1 MVYSYQYKVKFT
13 SPISKNLKNI
23 GSYVKKKTSP
33 ILLILIVLVL
43 VVLGIVACSILDED
57 TADPALSDTTESETV
72 DVTEDVEET
81 ETDEIVENK
90 EPATSESDPTSS
102 TSSQQT
108 ENDDTWLVMLYQ
120 DADDPTLEEDIFTD
134 LNEAEK
140 VGSSDKVSIVAQI
153 DRYAGA
159 FKGKQNFTSAKR
171 FFLTRDDDLEKL
183 NSEEIE
189 DLGEVNMAS
198 GQTLIDFATWAIESY
213 PADHYVLILS
223 DHGTGW
229 PGGWTDPKPENS
241 AEDALISGF
250 DDMLFLQELDDAYA
264 QIIEK
269 TGIGKFEMIG
279 YDACLMASIEVLSA
293 TAPYAHYAVLS
304 QEVEPSMG
312 WAYSAF
318 LNKLVKDP
326 GMAGAELAKTT
337 VDSYIVEDSI
347 VVDAGARAKYIASYY
362 DGNISIADL
371 KNDLTKTV
379 TLSAI
384 DLEAMP
390 ELISSLD
397 NLAVAMSKINQ
408 KVVAAAR
415 TRTRAFESIYSEDEP
430 SPYIDLGHFVKLIQS
445 GSSSKAVSQAA
456 DEVKAAMKTAVI
468 AEMHGTSKKSSTGIS
483 IYFPTSNLFEE
494 EGSDY
499 ATYTNIASRFSDE
512 SLWDDFLT
520 SHYTGKTLKANNKPD
535 RDVKMVGPGASKI
548 TISPIELSSE
558 TASEG
563 NPSTLS
569 STISGDNISFIYIFT
584 GRFDETDAVQI
595 VDIDYIDAEA
605 TLDMDGTI
613 YPDWGEA
620 EIPIDFDWEP
630 VEYFITD
637 GENSVLALLNPDSYG
652 VGLDDTIYTVD
663 GFYTLAEDT
672 SKHYAR
678 LFFDGNGDLL
688 KVMGYVGTEG
698 SGPQHEITMQEGD
711 QFTVLDKSIP
721 TDENETAEYLTKE
734 SGTLTFNGTPWV
746 WDQQTA
752 PNGDYVVGFIA
763 EDMDGNTY
771 EEYAEITVE

>member
-1 MVYSYQYKVKFT
+1 M
-13 SPISKNLKNI
+13 
-23 GSYVKKKTSP
+23 KKKTSP
-33 ILLILIVLVL
+33 ILLIIIVLVL
-43 VVLGIVACSILDED
+43 IVLGVVACSVLDDES
-57 TADPALSDTTESETV
+57 AEPVSSDTTESETV
-72 DVTEDVEET
+72 EAPADVETTETAKVAET
-81 ETDEIVENK
+81 E
-90 EPATSESDPTSS
+90 EPAASESAPAGS
-102 TSSQQT
+102 TSAQQT
-108 ENDDTWLVMLYQ
+108 RKGDTWLVMLYQ

-171 FFLTRDDDLEKL
+171 FFLTQDDDLEKL

-198 GQTLIDFATWAIESY
+198 GKTLVDFASWAIKSY

-229 PGGWTDPKPENS
+229 PGGWTDPAPANLAKN
-241 AEDALISGF
+241 ALVSGF
-250 DDMLFLQELDDAYA
+250 DDMLFLQELDAAYA
-264 QIIEK
+264 QIIEN
-269 TGIGKFEMIG
+269 TGIEKFEMIG

-312 WAYSAF
+312 WAYTAL
-318 LNKLVKDP
+318 LNKLVKNP
-326 GMAGAELAKTT
+326 GMDGAELAKTA
-337 VDSYIVEDSI
+337 VSSYIVEDSI
-347 VVDAGARAKYIASYY
+347 VVDAKARAKYVESYY
-362 DGNISIADL
+362 DGNISVADL
-371 KNDLTKTV
+371 KKDLTKTV

-390 ELISSLD
+390 ELFSSLD

-415 TRTRAFESIYSEDEP
+415 TRTRAFESIYGEDEP
-430 SPYIDLGHFVKLIQS
+430 SPYIDLGHFVKLVQS

-456 DEVKAAMKTAVI
+456 DEVKAAMKAAVI

-483 IYFPTSNLFEE
+483 IYFPTSGLFEQ

-499 ATYTNIASRFSDE
+499 ETYTNIASRFSEE

-520 SHYTGKTLKANNKPD
+520 SHYTGKPLKANNKPD
-535 RDVKMVGPGASKI
+535 RNVKMIGPGASKI
-548 TISPIELSSE
+548 TVSPIELSAE

-563 NPSTLS
+563 NPATLS
-569 STISGDNISFIYIFT
+569 STITGDNVSFIYIFT
-584 GRFDETDAVQI
+584 GRFDENDAVQV
-595 VDIDYIDAEA
+595 VDIDYIDADA
-605 TLDMDGTI
+605 TLEMDGTI
-613 YPDWGEA
+613 YPDWGEG

-630 VEYFITD
+630 IEYFLSD
-637 GENSVLALLNPDSYG
+637 GENSVPALLEPDSYG

-663 GFYTLAEDT
+663 GFYILAEDK

-688 KVMGYVGTEG
+688 KVMGFTGTED
-698 SGPQHEITMQEGD
+698 SGPQHEITMQDGD
-711 QFTVLDKSIP
+711 QFTILDKSIP
-721 TDENETAEYLTKE
+721 ADENETAEYLIKE
-734 SGTLTFNGTPWV
+734 SGTLAFNGTPWV

-771 EEYAEITVE
+771 EEYAGITVE